1 MSANKHRLAKSS
13 KPAENSLMSRYATD
27 QEVVQF
33 FASHGIAV
41 TDVHRLGMSRHLKVQ
56 GQPVTL
62 PMPASPDECLRIV
75 RECIA
80 RIGAKR

>member
-1 MSANKHRLAKSS
+1 
-13 KPAENSLMSRYATD
+13 MSRYATD
-27 QEVVQF
+27 QEVVEF

-41 TDVHRLGMSRHLKVQ
+41 TDVHRLGMSRHLKIQ

-80 RIGAKR
+80 RIAGKR

>member
-1 MSANKHRLAKSS
+1 
-13 KPAENSLMSRYATD
+13 MSRYATD
-27 QEVVQF
+27 QEVVEF

-41 TDVHRLGMSRHLKVQ
+41 TDVHRLGMSRHLKVK

-62 PMPASPDECLRIV
+62 PMPASPEECLHIV

-80 RIGAKR
+80 RIGPKR

>member
-1 MSANKHRLAKSS
+1 MSL
-13 KPAENSLMSRYATD
+13 YATN
-27 QEVVQF
+27 QEVVEF

-41 TDVHRLGMSRHLKVQ
+41 TEVHRLGMSRHLKVE

>member
-1 MSANKHRLAKSS
+1 
-13 KPAENSLMSRYATD
+13 MSRFATD
-27 QEVVQF
+27 QEVVEF

-80 RIGAKR
+80 RTAGKR

>member
-1 MSANKHRLAKSS
+1 
-13 KPAENSLMSRYATD
+13 MSRYATD
-27 QEVVQF
+27 QEVVEF

-56 GQPVTL
+56 GHPVTL
-62 PMPASPDECLRIV
+62 PMPASPDECLRMV

-80 RIGAKR
+80 HIGAKR

>member
-1 MSANKHRLAKSS
+1 
-13 KPAENSLMSRYATD
+13 MSRYVTD
-27 QEVVQF
+27 QEVVEF

-56 GQPVTL
+56 GQPVML

-80 RIGAKR
+80 RTAGKR

>member
-1 MSANKHRLAKSS
+1 
-13 KPAENSLMSRYATD
+13 MSRYATD
-27 QEVVQF
+27 QEVVEF
-33 FASHGIAV
+33 FASHGITV
-41 TDVHRLGMSRHLKVQ
+41 TDVHRLGMSRHLKVK

-80 RIGAKR
+80 RTADARRL

>member
-1 MSANKHRLAKSS
+1 
-13 KPAENSLMSRYATD
+13 MSRYATD

-41 TDVHRLGMSRHLKVQ
+41 TDVHRLGMSRHLKVK
-56 GQPVTL
+56 GSPVTL
-62 PMPASPDECLRIV
+62 PMPASPDECLRLV

-80 RIGAKR
+80 RTSTPKS

>member
-1 MSANKHRLAKSS
+1 
-13 KPAENSLMSRYATD
+13 MSRYATD
-27 QEVVQF
+27 QEVVEF

-41 TDVHRLGMSRHLKVQ
+41 TDVHRLGMSRHLKVE

-80 RIGAKR
+80 RMAGNR

>member
-1 MSANKHRLAKSS
+1 
-13 KPAENSLMSRYATD
+13 MSRYATD
-27 QEVVQF
+27 QEVVEF

-80 RIGAKR
+80 RIAGKR

>member
-1 MSANKHRLAKSS
+1 
-13 KPAENSLMSRYATD
+13 MSRYATD

-41 TDVHRLGMSRHLKVQ
+41 TDVHQVGFTRHLKVR
-56 GQPVTL
+56 GQSLTL

-80 RIGAKR
+80 QGGRKR

>member
-1 MSANKHRLAKSS
+1 
-13 KPAENSLMSRYATD
+13 MSRYATD
-27 QEVVQF
+27 QEVVEF

-41 TDVHRLGMSRHLKVQ
+41 TDVHRLGMSRHLKVK

-80 RIGAKR
+80 RTAEKR

>member
-1 MSANKHRLAKSS
+1 
-13 KPAENSLMSRYATD
+13 MSRYATD

-41 TDVHRLGMSRHLKVQ
+41 TDVHRVGMTRHLKVR
-56 GQPVTL
+56 GQSLML

-75 RECIA
+75 RESIA
-80 RIGAKR
+80 QVGGKR

>member
-1 MSANKHRLAKSS
+1 
-13 KPAENSLMSRYATD
+13 MSRYATD
-27 QEVVQF
+27 QEVVAF

-80 RIGAKR
+80 SVGAKR

>member
-1 MSANKHRLAKSS
+1 MSL
-13 KPAENSLMSRYATD
+13 YATN
-27 QEVVQF
+27 QEVVEF

-41 TDVHRLGMSRHLKVQ
+41 TEVNRLGMSRHLKVE

>member
-1 MSANKHRLAKSS
+1 
-13 KPAENSLMSRYATD
+13 MSRYATD

-41 TDVHRLGMSRHLKVQ
+41 TDVHRLGMSRHLKVK

-80 RIGAKR
+80 RIRAKR

>member
-1 MSANKHRLAKSS
+1 
-13 KPAENSLMSRYATD
+13 MSRYATD

-41 TDVHRLGMSRHLKVQ
+41 TDVHRLGMSRHLKVK

-75 RECIA
+75 RECIV

>member
-1 MSANKHRLAKSS
+1 
-13 KPAENSLMSRYATD
+13 MSRYATD
-27 QEVVQF
+27 QEVVEF

-80 RIGAKR
+80 RMAGKR